1 MNIRI
6 FSCTWLCFFLL
17 ALFFNPAQLMAEEY
31 DFHFL
36 TSEDGLPQNS
46 VKTVLKDS
54 RGFIWI
60 GTRDGLAR
68 YDGTNVFVY
77 KNSPYSENSISNN
90 SVWQLR
96 EDKNGCIWIGTERGL
111 NKFDPESDTFRQY
124 LPDILN
130 EGPNPA
136 LTVGSVITLYE
147 NEIWFAVFNV
157 GLFRLDLNTESI
169 SLYKPN
175 NQEQSVFL
183 SKITHLEFE
192 DDQNFL
198 ISCLDGKVYRYNKN
212 NHTINEI
219 ASSQDSDLA
228 KQKISTVHIDSH
240 KRIWIGTHN
249 GVYFLNPGQHRF
261 EHFDLAELMKSEGE
275 SHNLVEAIEEDDKE
289 NIWIGTRQG
298 LIRID
303 SVFNIRNIND
313 EIEAG
318 EKPHSAYIRCLHFDN
333 DGIMW
338 AGTIG
343 NGILFLHEK
352 MKNFRSI
359 AINTGL
365 GTNSAAYSTII
376 DSKGFTWVG
385 NENGLYKL
393 NGKNEVVQ
401 HFSVDLPNER
411 KLSDNFVTALAEDKS
426 GRIWIGT
433 DRGGVNVLNPETR
446 KIIRFGFD
454 SGKPGTLKSPSVW
467 QIFVASDSTVWIGT
481 GGGGLSK
488 YIDETNGF
496 FSYLNEPGNNQS
508 ISSNN
513 VGPVFED
520 NSGFLWI
527 GTSGGGLNR
536 FDPKTN
542 TFKHYDM
549 DVTEFPLAYSNTIVG
564 IEQGKDGN
572 IWIATDA
579 GLFAFNTLSEKYVST
594 YPLWNINSS
603 IRAMVSDNHGNI
615 WLSTSREIARFH
627 PNNGHLSVYDQTD
640 GFRVNEFL
648 SGSVFKSGDGKI
660 LFGGI
665 NGIVSFYPD
674 EIIDNKLLPQVV
686 LNEFR
691 IFNTRKKEG
700 LGWEVHR
707 SQPAEIELKPNQT
720 IVSFSFSALNYINS
734 SKNNYSYK
742 LEGFD
747 PEWST
752 PGKVQTVTYTKL
764 PPDTYTF
771 RVKASNNDNVWNEEG
786 LAVKVTVVP
795 PFWKTWWFRVGI
807 SLFWVLIFYAWYQNR
822 IAQIKSRKFV
832 LERQV
837 QERTAQIEQQKIEIS
852 KQAEQ
857 LKRNNEQLKEH
868 QDEILSQAEKLKELD
883 KMKSSFFT
891 NLTHEFRTP
900 LTLILSPIEK
910 ILDQKDIN
918 PELEN
923 EYRMIF
929 KNAHQL
935 LKLINQLLELA
946 KAESGFIRLH
956 AEKRNITEF
965 IQTVCSVFIP
975 KSKKNS
981 IDFRINLAE
990 IESAVY
996 FDPDKLEKIL
1006 INLLANAFQFT
1017 PKNGI
1022 VEVSVHK
1029 PPQYSK
1035 NEILTAKF
1043 KCESFV
1049 EIIVRN
1055 SGTFIPPEKLP
1066 NIFNRFYSSADDH
1079 HEMNHGTGIG
1089 LALTKQL
1096 VEIHK
1101 GFIRAESDL
1110 ENGTC
1115 FIVVLPI
1122 EADCF
1127 EVSEIVGNSAQEFE
1141 FESESL
1147 PVKNLNV
1154 SGDYKLEGLNG
1165 EKNKPQI
1172 LLVEDN
1178 DEMREYLAGNLRKR
1192 FQVFE
1197 AANGKAGF
1205 ELALEHSPNL
1215 IISDIM
1221 MPEMDGFQL
1230 CRRIKADERINHI
1243 PVLLLTA
1250 KVTSND
1256 QIEGYEVGADAY
1268 VLKPFSLKVLESRII
1283 NLLEQRKK
1291 LRQLFSKRFVLE
1303 PTEVE
1308 LQPLDKIFLEKA
1320 IKIVEDNM
1328 DNPDLNVEDYASE
1341 LCMSRTQLYN
1351 KIKAVTDMPV
1361 HNFILSIRLKRAAQ
1375 LLQKEEYNIAEIA
1388 IMTGFNNPKYFSK
1401 LFKKQFNLLPTEY
1414 RKEQLAQKNTQN
1426 L

>member
-1 MNIRI
+1 
-6 FSCTWLCFFLL
+6 LP
-17 ALFFNPAQLMAEEY
+17 ALFLSPAQLMSEEY

-46 VKTVLKDS
+46 VKTILKDS
-54 RGFIWI
+54 RGYIWI

-77 KNSPYSENSISNN
+77 RNSPYSWTSISNN

-96 EDKNGCIWIGTERGL
+96 EDKDGCIWIGTERGL
-111 NKFDPESDTFRQY
+111 NKFDPESNTFQQY

-136 LTVGSVITLYE
+136 LTVGSVIALYE
-147 NEIWFAVFNV
+147 SEIWFAVFNV
-157 GLFRLDLNTESI
+157 GLFRLDLITESI

-192 DDQNFL
+192 DDQNFI
-198 ISCLDGKVYRYNKN
+198 ISCLDGKVYRYSKN

-219 ASSQDSDLA
+219 AFPENNDLA
-228 KQKISTVHIDSH
+228 KQKISTVHIDLQ
-240 KRIWIGTHN
+240 KRIWIGTHH
-249 GVYFLNPGQHRF
+249 GVYFWNPGQS
-261 EHFDLAELMKSEGE
+261 HFRHFNLAMLTKSEGE
-275 SHNLVEAIEEDDKE
+275 SLNLVEAIEEDDKG

-303 SVFNIRNIND
+303 HHFNVRNIND
-313 EIEAG
+313 EIEVG
-318 EKPHSAYIRCLHFDN
+318 EKLHSSYIRCLHFDN
-333 DGIMW
+333 NGIMW

-343 NGILFLHEK
+343 NGILFMHEK
-352 MKNFRSI
+352 MKKFRSI
-359 AINTGL
+359 ALNTGF
-365 GTNSAAYSTII
+365 GTNSAAYSTMI

-385 NENGLYKL
+385 NENGLYQL
-393 NGKNEVVQ
+393 NSINEVVR
-401 HFSVDLPNER
+401 HFSIDLPDER
-411 KLSDNFVTALAEDKS
+411 KLSDNFVTAIAEDKS

-433 DRGGVNVLNPETR
+433 DRGGVNVLDPETQ

-454 SGKPGTLKSPSVW
+454 SGKPGSLKSPSVW
-467 QIFVASDSTVWIGT
+467 QIFVASDSTIWIGT

-488 YIDETNGF
+488 YMDETNSF

-520 NSGFLWI
+520 KNGFLWI

-536 FDPKTN
+536 FDPESN
-542 TFKHYDM
+542 TFKHYEM
-549 DVTEFPLAYSNTIVG
+549 DVAVSPHAYSNTIVG

-579 GLFAFNTLSEKYVST
+579 GLSAFNTLSEKYVST

-603 IRAMVSDNHGNI
+603 IRAMVSDNLGNI
-615 WLSTSREIARFH
+615 WLSASREIARFN
-627 PNNGHLSVYDQTD
+627 PNAGHLSVYDQTD

-648 SGSVFKSGDGKI
+648 SGSAFKSCDGKI

-674 EIIDNKLLPQVV
+674 EIIDNKLLPEVV
-686 LNEFR
+686 LNEVR
-691 IFNTRKKEG
+691 IFNTRKNEG
-700 LGWEVHR
+700 LGWEVHH
-707 SQPAEIELKPNQT
+707 SQPTEVELKPNQT

-734 SKNNYSYK
+734 AKNNYSYK

-807 SLFWVLIFYAWYQNR
+807 SLFWVVLFYAWYQNR
-822 IAQIKSRKFV
+822 IAQIKSRKLV

-837 QERTAQIEQQKIEIS
+837 LERTAQIEQQKIEIS
-852 KQAEQ
+852 TQAEQ
-857 LKRNNEQLKEH
+857 LKHTNEQLKQH

-910 ILDQKDIN
+910 ILDQKDFN

-923 EYRMIF
+923 EYRLIF

-956 AEKRNITEF
+956 AELSNITDF

-975 KSKKNS
+975 KSKKNN
-981 IDFRINLAE
+981 IDYRINLTE
-990 IESAVY
+990 FESAVY
-996 FDPDKLEKIL
+996 FDPDKVEKIL
-1006 INLLANAFQFT
+1006 TNLLANAFQFT

-1029 PPQYSK
+1029 PPQKTK
-1035 NEILTAKF
+1035 NEILKAEF

-1055 SGTFIPPEKLP
+1055 TGTYIPPEKLP
-1066 NIFNRFYSSADDH
+1066 NIFNRFYSCADEH
-1079 HEMNHGTGIG
+1079 QEMNQGTGIG

-1115 FIVVLPI
+1115 FIVVLPV
-1122 EADCF
+1122 EEECF
-1127 EVSEIVGNSAQEFE
+1127 EAAEVVRNSASEFE
-1141 FESESL
+1141 FDSDSL

-1154 SGDYKLEGLNG
+1154 SGDYQLEGFNG
-1165 EKNKPQI
+1165 QNKETQI

-1178 DEMREYLAGNLRKR
+1178 DEMREYLAGNLRRK
-1192 FQVFE
+1192 FQVYE
-1197 AANGKAGF
+1197 ATNGKTGF

-1215 IISDIM
+1215 IISDVM

-1230 CRRIKADERINHI
+1230 CRLIKEDERVNHI

-1250 KVTSND
+1250 KVTNND
-1256 QIEGYEVGADAY
+1256 QIEGYELGADGY

-1291 LRQLFSKRFVLE
+1291 LRELFGQRFFLE
-1303 PTEVE
+1303 PSEVD

-1320 IKIVEDNM
+1320 IKIIENNM

-1341 LCMSRTQLYN
+1341 LCMSRTQLYH

-1361 HNFILSIRLKRAAQ
+1361 HHFMISIRLKRAAQ
-1375 LLQKEEYNIAEIA
+1375 LLQKEEYNVAEIA

-1401 LFKKQFNLLPTEY
+1401 LFKKQFGLLPTEY
-1414 RKEQLAQKNTQN
+1414 RKKQLNQKNTQT